1 MNNTLENKTFYFMGG
16 LPRSGSTLLTAI
28 LNQHPK
34 VYASPSS
41 NLLDMYFALHHGI
54 YDSESYKMGLRQKE
68 CDNTLQSLGNLFY
81 SNIKKPVIIDKNRH
95 WGTPGNI
102 PAQQMFNKNPKT
114 IFILRP
120 ILEVLS
126 SFVKLAEKNP
136 SNYIDHAIANED
148 FFVKYYREVNDVRC
162 EWLMKPENS
171 IGRSLL
177 AIGSSLKNPKN
188 NLFIWYADLITNPQ
202 MVLNKIHQFIGVN
215 SFEYNFE
222 NIKQLDKHIDYEG
235 IKDLHTIQ
243 SKIHSNKIQPENFLS
258 EYVINKYK
266 NALDFIPGGGK

>member
-54 YDSESYKMGLRQKE
+54 YDSEPYKMGLRQKE

-136 SNYIDHAIANED
+136 NNYIDHAIANED

-202 MVLNKIHQFIGVN
+202 IVLNKIHQFIGVN

-243 SKIHSNKIQPENFLS
+243 SKIHSNKTQPKLILS
-258 EYVINKYK
+258 DYIINKYG
-266 NALDFIPGGGK
+266 NALDFVFTEGV